1 MCPFHLIAHEASN
14 LEQTQQQNSLSGRTL
29 ALLASTPRYFLW
41 IKFQKVTCFSVRISS
56 WGDRDQN
63 QIVTRSA
70 HAASPGRGGQLGVC
84 SCWLVLGAGCWCAR
98 QRAMN
103 IEYIVYSAY
112 KEQRATW
119 ATEEQENMAQ
129 NQESVDT
136 ELMSREGCLS
146 SFLQETKK
154 SRQLKICMLD

>member
-14 LEQTQQQNSLSGRTL
+14 LELGANTAAELLVWANTCPPRLDSALFFMDQVSEGHMFFGQDQQLGRPRPKLDCNQVSSGRQPRPGRSARSL
-29 ALLASTPRYFLW
+29 LLLASAR
-41 IKFQKVTCFSVRISS
+41 
-56 WGDRDQN
+56 
-63 QIVTRSA
+63 
-70 HAASPGRGGQLGVC
+70 
-84 SCWLVLGAGCWCAR
+84 CWWWCAR

-136 ELMSREGCLS
+136 ELMSKEG
-146 SFLQETKK
+146 
-154 SRQLKICMLD
+154 